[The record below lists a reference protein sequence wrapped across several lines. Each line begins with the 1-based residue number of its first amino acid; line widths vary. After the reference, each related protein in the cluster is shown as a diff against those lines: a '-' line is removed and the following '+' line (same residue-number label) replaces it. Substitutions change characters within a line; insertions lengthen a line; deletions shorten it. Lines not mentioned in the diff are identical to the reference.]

1 MALADKLAVAWA
13 GTTPSS
19 KLGVRGF
26 EQQATGSPR
35 RKKEMSQNSHDKHD
49 SSASAHYAHVVPLPV
64 LLAVFIALMLLT
76 FLTVAA
82 TWFDLGRWNVWIALI
97 IATIKAALVVLYFMH
112 LRYDHPFNAVVFL
125 SALLTLLLF
134 IALALLDSTTYQP
147 DIRALQE
154 TMRNAGS

>member
-1 MALADKLAVAWA
+1 MTDEHSREKH
-13 GTTPSS
+13 G
-19 KLGVRGF
+19 
-26 EQQATGSPR
+26 GSHS
-35 RKKEMSQNSHDKHD
+35 E
-49 SSASAHYAHVVPLPV
+49 HYAHVVPLSV
-64 LLAVFIALMLLT
+64 LLSVFVALMVLT

-97 IATIKAALVVLYFMH
+97 IATVKASLVVLYFMH

-134 IALALLDSTTYQP
+134 ISLALLDATTYQP

-154 TMRNAGS
+154 SMRNAGS